1 MWEIFK
7 LIRFRTIAFA
17 AATMYAMRYLV
28 ISPILRLNG
37 FELQMS
43 EFSFALLVIAVCC
56 LISGAY
62 VINDYFD
69 TKADRISGVRDI
81 IVGKSVSRRTA
92 IYLHTGLNILAILI
106 AFYLG
111 FLVGVWKIGILFM
124 LASGLL
130 WFYSSYYK
138 RYFIIGNLLVGL
150 LAALIPVSVIMY
162 EIPLLNTAYAEQLI
176 DNEMNFIYMFDWIL
190 GFSFFIFFNTVMY
203 EINKDLYTVDG
214 DMENEINTIPV
225 ELGTKTARYII
236 AAITVLCIAALTT
249 LYCTLFIPSLLIL
262 SYFAII
268 LGIPY
273 LVYLISILRS
283 DRRRFQL
290 RLIRLIIVLSVG
302 FSLLLNYFLKTIFA

>member
-1 MWEIFK
+1 MWEILK
-7 LIRFRTIAFA
+7 LVRFRTIAFA
-17 AATMYAMRYLV
+17 AATMYAMRYFV

-43 EFSFALLVIAVCC
+43 GFSFALLVLAVCS

-81 IVGKSVSRRTA
+81 IVGKSISRRTA
-92 IYLHTGLNILAILI
+92 IFLHTGLNILAILI

-138 RYFIIGNLLVGL
+138 RYFIIGNLIVGL
-150 LAALIPVSVIMY
+150 LAALIPVCVIMY
-162 EIPLLNTAYAEQLI
+162 EIPLLNTAYSEILVN
-176 DNEMNFIYMFDWIL
+176 NEMNFIYMFDWIL
-190 GFSFFIFFNTVMY
+190 GFSFFIFINTVMY
-203 EINKDLYTVDG
+203 EINKDLYSVDG
-214 DMENEINTIPV
+214 DMENEIKTIPV
-225 ELGTKTARYII
+225 ELGTRIARYVI
-236 AAITVLCIAALTT
+236 AGLAALCVAALTT

-262 SYFAII
+262 VYFVVV
-268 LGIPY
+268 LCIPY
-273 LVYLISILRS
+273 LVYIVSILRS
-283 DRRRFQL
+283 GNRRFQL
-290 RLIRLIIVLSVG
+290 RLIRLILVLCVG
-302 FSLLLNYFLKTIFA
+302 FSLLLNYFLKITFA

>member
-1 MWEIFK
+1 MWEILK
-7 LIRFRTIAFA
+7 LVRFRTIAFA
-17 AATMYAMRYLV
+17 AATMYAMRYFV

-43 EFSFALLVIAVCC
+43 GFSFALLVLAVCS

-81 IVGKSVSRRTA
+81 IVGKSISRRTA
-92 IYLHTGLNILAILI
+92 IFLHTGLNIFAILI
-106 AFYLG
+106 TFYLG

-138 RYFIIGNLLVGL
+138 RYFIIGNLIVGL

-162 EIPLLNTAYAEQLI
+162 EIPLLNTAYSEILVN
-176 DNEMNFIYMFDWIL
+176 NEMNFIYMFDWIL
-190 GFSFFIFFNTVMY
+190 GFSFFIFINTVMY
-203 EINKDLYTVDG
+203 EINKDLYSVDG
-214 DMENEINTIPV
+214 DMENEIKTIPV
-225 ELGTKTARYII
+225 ELGTKTARYVI
-236 AAITVLCIAALTT
+236 AGLAALCVATLTT

-262 SYFAII
+262 VYFIVV
-268 LGIPY
+268 LFIPY
-273 LVYLISILRS
+273 LVYMVSILRS
-283 DRRRFQL
+283 RNRRFQL
-290 RLIRLIIVLSVG
+290 KLIRLILVLCVG
-302 FSLLLNYFLKTIFA
+302 FSLLLNYFLKITFA